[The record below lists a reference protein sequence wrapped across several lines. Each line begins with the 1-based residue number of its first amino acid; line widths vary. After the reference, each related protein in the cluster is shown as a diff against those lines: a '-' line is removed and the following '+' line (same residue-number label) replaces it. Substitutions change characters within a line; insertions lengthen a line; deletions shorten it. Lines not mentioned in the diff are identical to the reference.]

1 MFSGQNVQVLPS
13 SIFSK
18 YTRKVIVQD
27 KILMLF
33 PLYYPLF
40 YLNIL
45 MNLDT
50 WVYRMKIILNAISSL
65 ELETRKHSDCSQFE
79 WFIAHFQ
86 TQQET
91 HIVNLISSSV
101 KQRMIKFHH
110 SGGSSGN
117 LNNLLGCQFWS
128 NALIF
133 SVNGNFSLLNICHL
147 LMHLS
152 IQWILTWNIYINDLI
167 PAMWQY
173 FIFLNYK

>member
-40 YLNIL
+40 CLNIL
-45 MNLDT
+45 MDLDT
-50 WVYRMKIILNAISSL
+50 WVYRMKIVLNAISSL
-65 ELETRKHSDCSQFE
+65 ELETRKHSIVPNLNGSSH
-79 WFIAHFQ
+79 ISRHNKK
-86 TQQET
+86 
-91 HIVNLISSSV
+91 HIVNLILSSV
-101 KQRMIKFHH
+101 KQRMTKCHH

-128 NALIF
+128 NTVIF
-133 SVNGNFSLLNICHL
+133 SVNGNF
-147 LMHLS
+147 
-152 IQWILTWNIYINDLI
+152 
-167 PAMWQY
+167 
-173 FIFLNYK
+173 